1 MEIGDIIKGYTIKE
15 YIGDGGM
22 GIVFKVEKD
31 GKEYALK
38 ICNTTDDEYV
48 SRFKR
53 EIRMMETINNNRIVK
68 IIDKDIDASIPYFIM
83 ELCDESLENAVERG
97 LSEEK
102 KFDYILQLCDGLKG
116 LHDQG
121 IIHRDIKPGNA
132 LIVDDKIKVSDLG
145 LGKFIKRDTPCL
157 TPTDDK
163 YMGTYDYMAPEIYI
177 DGKGRDA
184 DKRSDIFSLGKLL
197 YFIFTDGESPF
208 AMDSKKVT
216 ADIFSIIDKCT
227 KLSPDDRYQ
236 DVGEVINAIKLC
248 LLYRNTEISV
258 EEIISNHRLGINDKD
273 FVDKVYNYLLK
284 IQGELGLLIKSIRML
299 KMQDLTIFLR
309 YKKSEVNIIKDILL
323 NTFSENNDYYIQW
336 EDVDVLVHFAFMIMN
351 NTSDIQIKKELLA
364 FTFEISKD
372 YHRFS
377 AMSTTLDMLN
387 SLSSGEVKS
396 IIPFIIEKKDYIN
409 TFKSNTNKSISDSIK
424 LVIN

>member
-258 EEIISNHRLGINDKD
+258 EEIISNHRLGINEKD

-323 NTFSENNDYYIQW
+323 NTFSENNDYYIQYW
-336 EDVDVLVHFAFMIMN
+336 YL
-351 NTSDIQIKKELLA
+351 QP
-364 FTFEISKD
+364 
-372 YHRFS
+372 
-377 AMSTTLDMLN
+377 
-387 SLSSGEVKS
+387 
-396 IIPFIIEKKDYIN
+396 IITQYFID
-409 TFKSNTNKSISDSIK
+409 NKSEIWLLFLIAHSK
-424 LVIN
+424 R

>member
-1 MEIGDIIKGYTIKE
+1 
-15 YIGDGGM
+15 
-22 GIVFKVEKD
+22 
-31 GKEYALK
+31 
-38 ICNTTDDEYV
+38 
-48 SRFKR
+48 
-53 EIRMMETINNNRIVK
+53 
-68 IIDKDIDASIPYFIM
+68 
-83 ELCDESLENAVERG
+83 
-97 LSEEK
+97 
-102 KFDYILQLCDGLKG
+102 
-116 LHDQG
+116 
-121 IIHRDIKPGNA
+121 
-132 LIVDDKIKVSDLG
+132 
-145 LGKFIKRDTPCL
+145 
-157 TPTDDK
+157 
-163 YMGTYDYMAPEIYI
+163 MGTYDYMAPEIYI

-236 DVGEVINAIKLC
+236 DVGEVINVIKLC

-364 FTFEISKD
+364 FAFEISKD

-409 TFKSNTNKSISDSIK
+409 AFKSNTNKSISDSIK